1 MVKDIEKILAPGKLS
16 PGSHKAAYQKEIK
29 IAYLHSNTSALVV
42 FQKIY
47 VQTVIF
53 FLLCKRDL

>member
-29 IAYLHSNTSALVV
+29 IDYLHSNTSALAV

-47 VQTVIF
+47 V
-53 FLLCKRDL
+53 